1 MPGARTR
8 AAAGAAAL
16 AAVLAGGAAGC
27 AGDGNGAEPP
37 ASSAASRATELWESA
52 TAEAGRGLEEFTRG
66 LDVRD
71 DVTLG
76 SPTVPPDGRA
86 SVGVTV
92 RNTDDSTRSFLV
104 EVDFRDAD
112 GDLVD
117 VALVTVDDVA
127 AGGSAEAAA
136 RATHDLPSG
145 TRPEVARAVRY

>member
-1 MPGARTR
+1 MAGARTR
-8 AAAGAAAL
+8 GAAGAAAL
-16 AAVLAGGAAGC
+16 AALLVGGAAGC
-27 AGDGNGAEPP
+27 ADDGNGAEPP

-66 LDVRD
+66 LDVTD

-76 SPTVPPDGRA
+76 SPTVPADGRT

-127 AGGSAEAAA
+127 AGESAQATA
-136 RATHDLPSG
+136 RGTRDVPSG
-145 TRPEVARAVRY
+145 ARPEVARAARY